1 MTEGKKFDTNKPMA
15 GAIIRV
21 FPMAVMAIGAVIRFG
36 ARKYPNPNNW
46 KLNEDIESRYFDS
59 LIRHMCKH
67 FAGYKE
73 DEETGLPHLVHAAW
87 NAMAIL
93 EKYLMDNEEI
103 ADKIMFQKEIK
114 E

>member
-1 MTEGKKFDTNKPMA
+1 
-15 GAIIRV
+15 
-21 FPMAVMAIGAVIRFG
+21 
-36 ARKYPNPNNW
+36 
-46 KLNEDIESRYFDS
+46 
-59 LIRHMCKH
+59 MCKH

-93 EKYLMDNEEI
+93 EKYLMDNKEI
-103 ADKIMFQKEIK
+103 ADGIMFPKEIK